1 MVNTDSESN
10 LCRENATCDQKRNN
24 LESDVSVLT
33 NLRKEFPSKPK
44 IGYLNINSL
53 GKKINYLRKVSLKCP
68 IDRVCIDKT
77 KIYLSFPSFILTNIN
92 FHLSVEIEIKKA
104 EGKFFLRWRVSFLK
118 RMKELE
124 GKTSKI
130 ICIELTFSK
139 EKWLVAF
146 AYRPLRN
153 TNKDTFS
160 DELSI
165 SLDQVTNI

>member
-1 MVNTDSESN
+1 M
-10 LCRENATCDQKRNN
+10 
-24 LESDVSVLT
+24 
-33 NLRKEFPSKPK
+33 
-44 IGYLNINSL
+44 
-53 GKKINYLRKVSLKCP
+53 
-68 IDRVCIDKT
+68 
-77 KIYLSFPSFILTNIN
+77 NIN
-92 FHLSVEIEIKKA
+92 FHLSVETEIKKA